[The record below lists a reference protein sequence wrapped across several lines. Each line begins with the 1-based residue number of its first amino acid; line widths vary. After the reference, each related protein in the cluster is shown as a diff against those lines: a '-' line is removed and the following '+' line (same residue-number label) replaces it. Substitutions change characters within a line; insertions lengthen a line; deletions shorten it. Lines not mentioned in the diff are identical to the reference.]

1 MKIPNVFTSK
11 NFFEIAKS
19 RFKFYH
25 AAEDFPFN
33 VQTIADNLIVPWAMA
48 ASEDGTIYFTERPGT
63 VRTIENG
70 RLNPQPLITLK
81 APFTSQG
88 EGGLMGIALDPNF
101 SQNHYIYV
109 MYSYVENNQIY
120 NQVVRLIEQDGRA
133 YVDQVLIDKIPG
145 GLVHNGGRIKIGP
158 DQKLYIATGDAGNGS
173 LSQNLSSKAGKI
185 LRIELDGSIPEDNP
199 FPGSPVY
206 SLGLRNPQGMT
217 WDIKDNVMYASDHGS
232 EAHDEI
238 NIIVPGGN
246 YGWPLVQ
253 GDEETEEA
261 EVQKPL
267 VNTGNVTWAPSGIA
281 YLSQGPWQGSLLVAA
296 LKAQELIQLP
306 LNRNGREVKSINTW
320 LDGEYGRLR
329 DVIQTEDGTIYIST
343 SNRDGR
349 GGVPRSEDDKI
360 IMLTP
365 KETA

>member
-11 NFFEIAKS
+11 NFFDIAKS
-19 RFKFYH
+19 RFKFYN

-33 VQTIADNLIVPWAMA
+33 AQTIADNLIVPWAMA
-48 ASEDGTIYFTERPGT
+48 ASENGTIYFTERSGT

-70 RLNPQPLITLK
+70 QLNPQPLITLK

-232 EAHDEI
+232 EARDEI
-238 NIIVPGGN
+238 NIIVPGGQLRLAS
-246 YGWPLVQ
+246 G
-253 GDEETEEA
+253 
-261 EVQKPL
+261 
-267 VNTGNVTWAPSGIA
+267 TG
-281 YLSQGPWQGSLLVAA
+281 
-296 LKAQELIQLP
+296 
-306 LNRNGREVKSINTW
+306 R
-320 LDGEYGRLR
+320 
-329 DVIQTEDGTIYIST
+329 
-343 SNRDGR
+343 
-349 GGVPRSEDDKI
+349 
-360 IMLTP
+360 
-365 KETA
+365 

>member
-1 MKIPNVFTSK
+1 MKS
-11 NFFEIAKS
+11 
-19 RFKFYH
+19 
-25 AAEDFPFN
+25 
-33 VQTIADNLIVPWAMA
+33 
-48 ASEDGTIYFTERPGT
+48 
-63 VRTIENG
+63 
-70 RLNPQPLITLK
+70 
-81 APFTSQG
+81 
-88 EGGLMGIALDPNF
+88 
-101 SQNHYIYV
+101 
-109 MYSYVENNQIY
+109 
-120 NQVVRLIEQDGRA
+120 
-133 YVDQVLIDKIPG
+133 
-145 GLVHNGGRIKIGP
+145 
-158 DQKLYIATGDAGNGS
+158 
-173 LSQNLSSKAGKI
+173 I
-185 LRIELDGSIPEDNP
+185 LLC
-199 FPGSPVY
+199 
-206 SLGLRNPQGMT
+206 Q
-217 WDIKDNVMYASDHGS
+217 
-232 EAHDEI
+232 
-238 NIIVPGGN
+238 GGN

-253 GDEETEEA
+253 GDEETKEA

-306 LNRNGREVKSINTW
+306 LNRNGREVKSMNTW